1 MKASDGALHGSRII
15 DDFLTTFM
23 GVRRS
28 LLFDTDDILS
38 GFHCCSPQIGL
49 PHGCTSKQT
58 WQCFHCVEDNKTSGS
73 AVAYINV
80 RVRLHIVF

>member
-28 LLFDTDDILS
+28 LLFDTDDNLS
-38 GFHCCSPQIGL
+38 GFHCCSPQIRWRMVVLANRLG
-49 PHGCTSKQT
+49 
-58 WQCFHCVEDNKTSGS
+58 
-73 AVAYINV
+73 NV
-80 RVRLHIVF
+80 SIVLKMKFRIIKRLGVL